1 MFSIILSSVLIP
13 LITSWTFGEGF
24 LAKLYFEDQTAC
36 ISLNLITGIIAFVAS
51 YVVKPRLGR
60 YKPISIK
67 KNFMLSTHNDS
78 MLSTNQIEIQKEQL
92 EQLSEM
98 MPIDFYEKS
107 KNVHETILKIQ
118 KVVKYSE
125 IDGFFNRNSNIL
137 CYVGTVMM
145 MVSLPVV

>member
-1 MFSIILSSVLIP
+1 
-13 LITSWTFGEGF
+13 
-24 LAKLYFEDQTAC
+24 
-36 ISLNLITGIIAFVAS
+36 
-51 YVVKPRLGR
+51 
-60 YKPISIK
+60 
-67 KNFMLSTHNDS
+67 MLSTHNDS

-145 MVSLPVV
+145 MVSLPVVQSSIRLSVVQQNIDSNLAYINTILAGAGGGLGVIIAQYAWSSIKQK